1 MIKSIYIKNF
11 AIIKE
16 ANIQFKSGLNI
27 ITGQTGAGK
36 TLIVK
41 AIQCLLGK
49 RFSSEMLGPFGD
61 RMIIEGEFNHNSQ
74 CLIRRIYDSSGKS
87 RSFMNDEPVTRKDI
101 INKSKE
107 MIDLHGQHEHQN
119 LLDKKL
125 HIDYLDLF
133 TGDQSLLDD
142 VKCQYV
148 KMEELQAKIEK
159 LKIEKNKNHEM
170 KTLHEFQLNE
180 LSQVPL
186 SSDYENEIMKKHEYI
201 NNLVD
206 INEKVDA
213 AMATIENDSNS
224 ILKKLNTL
232 AIQLEFISKYESDF
246 SEYNNMISGNIID
259 IQDLYDKLNDF
270 STKLLIDSDEVLDI
284 NSKVEYL
291 QMLKRKYGGTTE
303 SILEYYEKLRKNNDF
318 NETSSN
324 AIAKLEEKLDIL
336 KNQYINNAKKLSSIR
351 KRNSKILE
359 DCINKNLKELEM
371 TNASFKIKL
380 SSQNHNFGIK
390 GIDDCEFYIS
400 TNSGYELEPL
410 NKIASGG
417 EVSRIM
423 LGIKMSLNEKDLVP
437 SLLFDEIDTG
447 ISGIIAEKVG
457 RIIEKLSL
465 DQQIICISHL
475 SQIASKGSHH
485 FNISKSEHNG
495 SIKVEIKKLNQEER
509 INEIASLISGED
521 ISRAGYEQAEIL
533 LNNG

>member
-11 AIIKE
+11 AIIEE
-16 ANIQFKSGLNI
+16 ASIEFKSGLNI

-49 RFSSEMLGPFGD
+49 RFSSEMLGPFGN
-61 RMIIEGEFNHNSQ
+61 RMIIEGEFNQNSQ

-87 RSFMNDEPVTRKDI
+87 RSFINDEPVTRKDI

-133 TGDQSLLDD
+133 TGDQLLMDD
-142 VKCQYV
+142 VKCLFV
-148 KMEELQAKIEK
+148 KMEELQTKIEK
-159 LKIEKNKNHEM
+159 LKIEKNKNYEM

-206 INEKVDA
+206 INEQVDA
-213 AMATIENDSNS
+213 AMVTIENDSNS

-284 NSKVEYL
+284 NSKA
-291 QMLKRKYGGTTE
+291 
-303 SILEYYEKLRKNNDF
+303 IKN
-318 NETSSN
+318 E
-324 AIAKLEEKLDIL
+324 
-336 KNQYINNAKKLSSIR
+336 
-351 KRNSKILE
+351 
-359 DCINKNLKELEM
+359 NLL
-371 TNASFKIKL
+371 
-380 SSQNHNFGIK
+380 
-390 GIDDCEFYIS
+390 
-400 TNSGYELEPL
+400 
-410 NKIASGG
+410 
-417 EVSRIM
+417 
-423 LGIKMSLNEKDLVP
+423 
-437 SLLFDEIDTG
+437 
-447 ISGIIAEKVG
+447 
-457 RIIEKLSL
+457 
-465 DQQIICISHL
+465 
-475 SQIASKGSHH
+475 
-485 FNISKSEHNG
+485 
-495 SIKVEIKKLNQEER
+495 ER
-509 INEIASLISGED
+509 I
-521 ISRAGYEQAEIL
+521 
-533 LNNG
+533 